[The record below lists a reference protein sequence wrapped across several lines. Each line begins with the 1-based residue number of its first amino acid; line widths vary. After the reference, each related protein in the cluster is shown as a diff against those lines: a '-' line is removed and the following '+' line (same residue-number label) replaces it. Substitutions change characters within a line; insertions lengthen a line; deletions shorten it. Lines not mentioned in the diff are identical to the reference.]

1 MSDNVM
7 SFISMGILQ
16 AKYNMQ
22 EDYTAPPQLVV
33 KRVRKKKLLL
43 LDMDETMLHA
53 ATLNDIYV

>member
-1 MSDNVM
+1 M

-16 AKYNMQ
+16 AKYNM
-22 EDYTAPPQLVV
+22 EKNYTSPPQLVV